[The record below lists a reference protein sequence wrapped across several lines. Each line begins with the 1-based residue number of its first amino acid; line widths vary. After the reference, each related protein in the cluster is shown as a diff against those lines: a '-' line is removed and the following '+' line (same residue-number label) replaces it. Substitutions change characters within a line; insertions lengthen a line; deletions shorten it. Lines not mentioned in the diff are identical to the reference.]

1 MKKRTL
7 NRELTI
13 LMMIVSACTV
23 LSACVA
29 VLYVFFSFF
38 VQNTYEDIEYVLKK
52 TSQDFQAHMQFIEDG
67 AVSIRHNHM
76 LDDFFSCKTEV
87 VSEADGSMGKSLN
100 SQLSYSLDLYSDR
113 NMIEKQIPFVTSV
126 YLFNNEDQ
134 CIYEHYYAK
143 TLEDEIREKN
153 KYNQFQKKFQSKDLS
168 YECITDEKSINL
180 LFRIYDDSM
189 KEEGICVLTI
199 SREAV
204 QKILNATA
212 IYSDCVWMVVFG
224 DDRVI
229 AFQGGW
235 SEIEELVAQKKVL
248 SGTIR
253 LSDKDMICCSDV
265 SGFRIRTMIAVGEEN
280 IFSGLRSTMV
290 MFGIGLGIVVLLTI
304 CVAFLASKRF
314 TKPVARMIE
323 SIRAFGGQN
332 FDVRMGEFS
341 IREFHDIGLVFNE
354 MADKIEYLI
363 SQVYEKQ
370 LLVAKAQTKY
380 LQSQI
385 NPHFQF
391 NVLAMLSLKAKM
403 AGNEEVYEGL
413 RAFSKLTQGKIFRE
427 KEIKIKVSEELEIVR
442 FYLYLQKSR
451 YQEKLSYE
459 IEVENEQINQ
469 NLIPRLLIEPLV
481 ENAVSHGLE
490 PKRGKGKVRVCLFED
505 GDVGERMFHIC
516 VEDDGIGFDMGDRE
530 PLFEEKDFITKE
542 IEHTH
547 TGLENTKRMLRILYG
562 DRHKLNIRSIK
573 GQGTKIEIILPVE
586 RGEQY
591 VEDYSS
597 R

>member
-1 MKKRTL
+1 
-7 NRELTI
+7 
-13 LMMIVSACTV
+13 
-23 LSACVA
+23 
-29 VLYVFFSFF
+29 
-38 VQNTYEDIEYVLKK
+38 
-52 TSQDFQAHMQFIEDG
+52 
-67 AVSIRHNHM
+67 
-76 LDDFFSCKTEV
+76 
-87 VSEADGSMGKSLN
+87 
-100 SQLSYSLDLYSDR
+100 
-113 NMIEKQIPFVTSV
+113 
-126 YLFNNEDQ
+126 
-134 CIYEHYYAK
+134 
-143 TLEDEIREKN
+143 
-153 KYNQFQKKFQSKDLS
+153 
-168 YECITDEKSINL
+168 
-180 LFRIYDDSM
+180 
-189 KEEGICVLTI
+189 
-199 SREAV
+199 
-204 QKILNATA
+204 
-212 IYSDCVWMVVFG
+212 
-224 DDRVI
+224 
-229 AFQGGW
+229 
-235 SEIEELVAQKKVL
+235 
-248 SGTIR
+248 
-253 LSDKDMICCSDV
+253 
-265 SGFRIRTMIAVGEEN
+265 
-280 IFSGLRSTMV
+280 
-290 MFGIGLGIVVLLTI
+290 
-304 CVAFLASKRF
+304 
-314 TKPVARMIE
+314 MIE

-332 FDVRMGEFS
+332 FSVRMGEFS

-354 MADKIEYLI
+354 MADKIEHLI

-370 LLVAKAQTKY
+370 LLAANAQTKY

-391 NVLAMLSLKAKM
+391 NILAMLSLKAKM

-490 PKRGKGKVRVCLFED
+490 PKRESGKVTVRLFEKED
-505 GDVGERMFHIC
+505 SGQCKFHIC
-516 VEDDGIGFDMGDRE
+516 VEDDGIGFDTEQMTS
-530 PLFEEKDFITKE
+530 LSEENDFIVKE

-562 DRHKLNIRSIK
+562 DRQEFHIKSIK

-591 VEDYSS
+591 VEDYSG

>member
-23 LSACVA
+23 LSACAA

-52 TSQDFQAHMQFIEDG
+52 TSQDFQARMQFIEDG
-67 AVSIRHNHM
+67 AVSIRHDHM
-76 LDDFFSCKTEV
+76 LDDFFSCKETAG
-87 VSEADGSMGKSLN
+87 SEERAFDGKSLN
-100 SQLSYSLDLYSDR
+100 AQLSYSMDLYSDR
-113 NMIEKQIPFVTSV
+113 NMIEKRIPFVTSV

-134 CIYEHYYAK
+134 CIYEHYYAQ

-153 KYNQFQKKFQSKDLS
+153 KYDRFQKKFQNEDVP
-168 YECITDEKSINL
+168 YECITDEKSIYL
-180 LFRIYDDSM
+180 LFRIYDDFM
-189 KEEGICVLTI
+189 EEKGICVLTI
-199 SREAV
+199 HREAV
-204 QKILNATA
+204 QQLLNATA
-212 IYSDCVWMVVFG
+212 IYTDCVWMVVFG
-224 DDRVI
+224 DSRVI
-229 AFQGGW
+229 AFRGEW
-235 SEIEELVAQKKVL
+235 SEIEELVTKKKVL
-248 SGTIR
+248 SEMIS
-253 LSDKDMICCSDV
+253 LSDKDMICCADV
-265 SGFRIRTMIAVGEEN
+265 NGFHIRTVIAVGEEN
-280 IFSGLRSTMV
+280 VFSGLRSTMI

-314 TKPVARMIE
+314 TKQVSCMIE

-332 FDVRMGEFS
+332 FSVRMGEFS

-354 MADKIEYLI
+354 MADKIEHLI

-370 LLVAKAQTKY
+370 LLAANAQTKY

-391 NVLAMLSLKAKM
+391 NILAMLSLKAKM

-427 KEIKIKVSEELEIVR
+427 KEIKIKISEELEIVR

-490 PKRGKGKVRVCLFED
+490 PKRGSGKVIVRLFEKED
-505 GDVGERMFHIC
+505 SGQCKFHVR
-516 VEDDGIGFDMGDRE
+516 VEDDGIGFDME
-530 PLFEEKDFITKE
+530 QMTSLSEENDFIAKE

-562 DRHKLNIRSIK
+562 DRQEFYIKSIK

-591 VEDYSS
+591 VEDYSG

>member
-1 MKKRTL
+1 MKKRTV

-87 VSEADGSMGKSLN
+87 VSETDGSVGKSLN

-143 TLEDEIREKN
+143 TLEDEIRKKN

-180 LFRIYDDSM
+180 LFRIYNDSM

-204 QKILNATA
+204 RKILNATT
-212 IYSDCVWMVVFG
+212 IYSDCAWMVVFG

-248 SGTIR
+248 SGTIS

-304 CVAFLASKRF
+304 CVAFLASKHF

-370 LLVAKAQTKY
+370 LLAAKAQTKY

-427 KEIKIKVSEELEIVR
+427 KEIKIEVSEELEIVR

-490 PKRGKGKVRVCLFED
+490 PKRGKGKVRVCLFEE